1 MDTAASASAT
11 VTGTAAFAIPI
22 STATS
27 IAAQIV
33 SGQSSSVI
41 HLGYPG
47 FLGVQVQPSTAT
59 GAASTGAPVA
69 GVVNGSA
76 AAKAG
81 LQAGDTIMAVDGT
94 TITSPTDLSTAM
106 TNSKP
111 GQQVTVTWS
120 DAAGQSHS
128 ATLTLGTGPAD

>member
-1 MDTAASASAT
+1 
-11 VTGTAAFAIPI
+11 
-22 STATS
+22 
-27 IAAQIV
+27 
-33 SGQSSSVI
+33 
-41 HLGYPG
+41 
-47 FLGVQVQPSTAT
+47 
-59 GAASTGAPVA
+59 
-69 GVVNGSA
+69 VNGSA